1 MIINLDMN
9 KNKKKKLIKIINK
22 KRMLKIKNNKLINN
36 YINKKEFQ
44 REWKSK
50 YKLLK
55 VNSKIKNII
64 KMINLNIIKNQT
76 LIIKKALLKKVI
88 KNKNNL
94 KGQIITQIMMINH
107 LRNLKLIL
115 NILNNLLKLIQ
126 KKIENK
132 LWDNNNNQIILIKII
147 LIIMNNTKTNNKF

>member
-22 KRMLKIKNNKLINN
+22 KRILKIKNNKLINN
-36 YINKKEFQ
+36 YINKKKFQ

-55 VNSKIKNII
+55 VYSKIKNII

-94 KGQIITQIMMINH
+94 KGQIITQFMMINH

-132 LWDNNNNQIILIKII
+132 LWNNNNQIILIKII
-147 LIIMNNTKTNNKF
+147 LIIMNNTKINNKF

>member
-22 KRMLKIKNNKLINN
+22 KRILKIKNNKLINN
-36 YINKKEFQ
+36 YINKKKFQ

-55 VNSKIKNII
+55 VYSKIKNII

-132 LWDNNNNQIILIKII
+132 LWNNNNQIILIKII
-147 LIIMNNTKTNNKF
+147 LIIMNNTKINNKF

>member
-22 KRMLKIKNNKLINN
+22 KRILKIKNNKLINN
-36 YINKKEFQ
+36 YINKKKFQ

-55 VNSKIKNII
+55 VYSKIKNII

-88 KNKNNL
+88 KNKNN
-94 KGQIITQIMMINH
+94 H
-107 LRNLKLIL
+107 
-115 NILNNLLKLIQ
+115 
-126 KKIENK
+126 
-132 LWDNNNNQIILIKII
+132 
-147 LIIMNNTKTNNKF
+147 TKSTRI

>member
-1 MIINLDMN
+1 
-9 KNKKKKLIKIINK
+9 
-22 KRMLKIKNNKLINN
+22 
-36 YINKKEFQ
+36 
-44 REWKSK
+44 
-50 YKLLK
+50 
-55 VNSKIKNII
+55 
-64 KMINLNIIKNQT
+64 MINLNIIKNQT

-132 LWDNNNNQIILIKII
+132 LWNNNNQIILIKII
-147 LIIMNNTKTNNKF
+147 LIIMNNTKINNKF